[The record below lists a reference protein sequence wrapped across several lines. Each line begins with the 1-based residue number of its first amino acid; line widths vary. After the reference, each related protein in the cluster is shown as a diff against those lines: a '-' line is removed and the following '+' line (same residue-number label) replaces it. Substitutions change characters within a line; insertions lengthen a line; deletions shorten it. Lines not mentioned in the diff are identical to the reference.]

1 MNYKNVLK
9 NIQHIMVVKNI
20 VNTPDYAKPFL
31 KIMKANFIKNKVYFR
46 KYIDDNKKF
55 HGVTEKISYDAQTVT
70 YDFVQL
76 EQKYEE
82 ICKLCES

>member
-20 VNTPDYAKPFL
+20 VNTPNYAKPFL
-31 KIMKANFIKNKVYFR
+31 KIMKANFLKNKEYFR

-55 HGVTEKISYDAQTVT
+55 HGVTEKINYDAQTVT
-70 YDFVQL
+70 YNFDQL
-76 EQKYEE
+76 EKKYEE
-82 ICKLCES
+82 ICKICEN